1 LDFGRLNNIDAREEK
16 DLEKTLSLC
25 SRKAANENNYKHKL
39 RVEGEPSVFLNLFH
53 PSHHIKYFK

>member
-1 LDFGRLNNIDAREEK
+1 LDFGRLNNIDARDEK

-39 RVEGEPSVFLNLFH
+39 RVEGEPTPLIRLLNIEF
-53 PSHHIKYFK
+53 